1 MVVLCDLEKVVRTD
15 AAKEERKI
23 AEDIYVNVCVNKIL
37 CDVFLSSFFSLFF
50 FFFFFF
56 FFLLSFSFCVEV
68 SNLVTTNFKRK
79 KTSSAAAAAAAA
91 AIQLTMVSKMMD
103 DGEEKKSKTTT
114 TTKKSVLERLEPK
127 TKTIRKE
134 SRNNSPTTFYNNNNN
149 NYNIYNNNRGGRGGR
164 GRGFFDRGFNSR
176 GGSGGGYRDGG
187 RARLKSSLCNQF
199 PAKKDAATGEVI
211 VRCYGCVIIRVTTT
225 GETSLYRENVES
237 KNYAK
242 ALNVMNEHLKKIG
255 FSVTSSSENQTTNAG
270 EGVDSHIVDQEGGGG
285 APRWNVSGMKKFMLF
300 VEGMTLPPPPSPGPG
315 RGLAL
320 LLPTKV

>member
-1 MVVLCDLEKVVRTD
+1 MWM
-15 AAKEERKI
+15 
-23 AEDIYVNVCVNKIL
+23 CVWIRFCVTFSL
-37 CDVFLSSFFSLFF
+37 LFCFFS
-50 FFFFFF
+50 
-56 FFLLSFSFCVEV
+56 LLSFSLGSEV

-79 KTSSAAAAAAAA
+79 KTSSSASSSAA

-149 NYNIYNNNRGGRGGR
+149 NYNNYNNNRGGRGGR
-164 GRGFFDRGFNSR
+164 GGRVRGFFDRGFNSR

-225 GETSLYRENVES
+225 RR
-237 KNYAK
+237 
-242 ALNVMNEHLKKIG
+242 NEPL
-255 FSVTSSSENQTTNAG
+255 
-270 EGVDSHIVDQEGGGG
+270 
-285 APRWNVSGMKKFMLF
+285 PRKCRV
-300 VEGMTLPPPPSPGPG
+300 
-315 RGLAL
+315 
-320 LLPTKV
+320 

>member
-1 MVVLCDLEKVVRTD
+1 MTFSPLL
-15 AAKEERKI
+15 
-23 AEDIYVNVCVNKIL
+23 
-37 CDVFLSSFFSLFF
+37 FFS
-50 FFFFFF
+50 
-56 FFLLSFSFCVEV
+56 LLSFSLCSEV

-79 KTSSAAAAAAAA
+79 KTSSSASAAAA

-149 NYNIYNNNRGGRGGR
+149 NYNKYNYNRGGR

-255 FSVTSSSENQTTNAG
+255 FSVTSSNENNTTNA
-270 EGVDSHIVDQEGGGG
+270 EGMDSHIADQEGGGG

>member
-1 MVVLCDLEKVVRTD
+1 
-15 AAKEERKI
+15 
-23 AEDIYVNVCVNKIL
+23 
-37 CDVFLSSFFSLFF
+37 
-50 FFFFFF
+50 
-56 FFLLSFSFCVEV
+56 
-68 SNLVTTNFKRK
+68 
-79 KTSSAAAAAAAA
+79 
-91 AIQLTMVSKMMD
+91 MVSKMMD

-149 NYNIYNNNRGGRGGR
+149 NYNNYNNNRGGRGGRGGR

-255 FSVTSSSENQTTNAG
+255 FSVTSSNENNTTNA
-270 EGVDSHIVDQEGGGG
+270 EGMDSHIADQEGGGG

-320 LLPTKV
+320 LLPTKVWKLASTTTLLRRGRRERQLYYSVRKFYLYDVQNAVVLLVPVVPVPRYVFMY

>member
-1 MVVLCDLEKVVRTD
+1 
-15 AAKEERKI
+15 
-23 AEDIYVNVCVNKIL
+23 VCVNKIL
-37 CDVFLSSFFSLFF
+37 CDVFLCFFS
-50 FFFFFF
+50 
-56 FFLLSFSFCVEV
+56 LLSFSLCSEV

-79 KTSSAAAAAAAA
+79 KTSSSAAAAA

-149 NYNIYNNNRGGRGGR
+149 NYNNYNNNRGGRGGRGGR

-255 FSVTSSSENQTTNAG
+255 FSVTSSNENNTANA
-270 EGVDSHIVDQEGGGG
+270 EGMDSHIADQEGGGG

>member
-1 MVVLCDLEKVVRTD
+1 MWM
-15 AAKEERKI
+15 
-23 AEDIYVNVCVNKIL
+23 CVWIRFL
-37 CDVFLSSFFSLFF
+37 CDVFAPLLFFS
-50 FFFFFF
+50 
-56 FFLLSFSFCVEV
+56 LLSFSLCSEV
-68 SNLVTTNFKRK
+68 SNLVTTNFERK
-79 KTSSAAAAAAAA
+79 KTSSSTAAAT

-149 NYNIYNNNRGGRGGR
+149 NYNNNRGGRGGR

-255 FSVTSSSENQTTNAG
+255 FSVTSSNENNTTNA
-270 EGVDSHIVDQEGGGG
+270 EGMDSHIADQEGGGG

-320 LLPTKV
+320 LLPTKVWKLASTTTLLRRGRRRRQLVVL

>member
-1 MVVLCDLEKVVRTD
+1 M
-15 AAKEERKI
+15 
-23 AEDIYVNVCVNKIL
+23 
-37 CDVFLSSFFSLFF
+37 
-50 FFFFFF
+50 
-56 FFLLSFSFCVEV
+56 
-68 SNLVTTNFKRK
+68 
-79 KTSSAAAAAAAA
+79 
-91 AIQLTMVSKMMD
+91 
-103 DGEEKKSKTTT
+103 
-114 TTKKSVLERLEPK
+114 
-127 TKTIRKE
+127 
-134 SRNNSPTTFYNNNNN
+134 
-149 NYNIYNNNRGGRGGR
+149 
-164 GRGFFDRGFNSR
+164 
-176 GGSGGGYRDGG
+176 
-187 RARLKSSLCNQF
+187 KSSLCNQF

>member
-1 MVVLCDLEKVVRTD
+1 MTERLVLMVVLCDLEKVVRTD

-23 AEDIYVNVCVNKIL
+23 AEDIYVNVCVNKI
-37 CDVFLSSFFSLFF
+37 CDVFVSLCCF
-50 FFFFFF
+50 
-56 FFLLSFSFCVEV
+56 LSFLSLCVCVEV

-79 KTSSAAAAAAAA
+79 KTSSSASSSAAAAA

-149 NYNIYNNNRGGRGGR
+149 NYNNYNYNRGGRGGR

-255 FSVTSSSENQTTNAG
+255 FSVTSSSENNTTNAG
-270 EGVDSHIVDQEGGGG
+270 EGDDSHIADQEGGGG

>member
-1 MVVLCDLEKVVRTD
+1 
-15 AAKEERKI
+15 
-23 AEDIYVNVCVNKIL
+23 
-37 CDVFLSSFFSLFF
+37 
-50 FFFFFF
+50 
-56 FFLLSFSFCVEV
+56 
-68 SNLVTTNFKRK
+68 
-79 KTSSAAAAAAAA
+79 
-91 AIQLTMVSKMMD
+91 MVSKMMD

-149 NYNIYNNNRGGRGGR
+149 NYNNYNYNRGGRGGR

-255 FSVTSSSENQTTNAG
+255 FSVTSSNENNTANA
-270 EGVDSHIVDQEGGGG
+270 EGMDSHIADQEGGGG